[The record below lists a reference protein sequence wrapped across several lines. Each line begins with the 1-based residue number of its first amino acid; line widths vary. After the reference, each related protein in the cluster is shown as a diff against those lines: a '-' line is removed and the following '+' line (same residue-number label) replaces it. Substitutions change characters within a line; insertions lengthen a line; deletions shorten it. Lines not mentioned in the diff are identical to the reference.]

1 MKKRALALILIFAFA
16 LSITALAEERMTR
29 IEPDLIFDG
38 TTAHC
43 SVLVSDIGATIN
55 ATAELYYGNTKLA
68 SWSNSGTHA
77 VFAGGTY
84 TVVRGNTY
92 VLVVYGDIDGAPFYD
107 TMVNTCP

>member
-1 MKKRALALILIFAFA
+1 MKKRALALILVFAFA
-16 LSITALAEERMTR
+16 LGITAFAAEQATR
-29 IEPDLIFDG
+29 IEPSLVFEG

-43 SVLVSDIGATIN
+43 GVMVSDLNATIN
-55 ATAELYYGNTKLA
+55 ATAELYYGNIKLA
-68 SWSNSGTHA
+68 SWSNSGTHT

-92 VLVVYGDIDGAPFYD
+92 VLVVYGDIDGDPFYD